1 MNQNLQPKIQLNNG
15 LLMPQVGLGVW
26 KTPLDVTRKM
36 VSDALANGYVLLD
49 TAKQYGNESAVGQ
62 GMQDT
67 FNSTGRT
74 RQSIFLTT
82 KIYNGDQGSYD
93 RVRKGFEG
101 QLKALQ
107 TDYVDLLLMHWPVND
122 LYNQTWQAMEKIY
135 ANGQAKAIG
144 VCNFNVERMSDL
156 LDHAKITPAIN
167 QIEFNPK
174 IHQPAIVNF
183 CQQHGIQ
190 MEAWSPLGNGR
201 LLHEPIIEKI
211 AHSHQKTPAQIE
223 LRWAIQH
230 DLIVIPKTTHPD
242 RMKENADIF
251 DFELSPEEC
260 IQIDSLDTEEH
271 AIWYDKFKW
280 SGNPDG
286 IDNVIADPESF
297 R

>member
-1 MNQNLQPKIQLNNG
+1 
-15 LLMPQVGLGVW
+15 
-26 KTPLDVTRKM
+26 
-36 VSDALANGYVLLD
+36 
-49 TAKQYGNESAVGQ
+49 
-62 GMQDT
+62 
-67 FNSTGRT
+67 
-74 RQSIFLTT
+74 
-82 KIYNGDQGSYD
+82 
-93 RVRKGFEG
+93 
-101 QLKALQ
+101 
-107 TDYVDLLLMHWPVND
+107 MHWPVND

-190 MEAWSPLGNGR
+190 MEAWSPLGNDR

>member
-62 GMQDT
+62 GMQDV

-211 AHSHQKTPAQIE
+211 AHSHQKKPAQIE

-251 DFELSPEEC
+251 DFDLSPEEC